1 MKAIKTITAVG
12 VILSASVFWA
22 QGAEAAASSLTINEQ
37 IRAAIALFQEQKAE
51 FLKKQIDEQKST
63 ASKARDEVRDQ
74 VIATAKATTI
84 RPLVQELRQ
93 SIEDAKRHAVE
104 QNRKLIQEATE
115 AARTRRSN

>member
-12 VILSASVFWA
+12 VILSASAFWA

-37 IRAAIALFQEQKAE
+37 IRAAIAMFQEQKAD

-93 SIEDAKRHAVE
+93 SIEEAKRLAVE

>member
-12 VILSASVFWA
+12 VILSAGAFWA

-37 IRAAIALFQEQKAE
+37 IRAAIAMFQEQKAE
-51 FLKKQIDEQKST
+51 FLKKQIDEQKSN

-74 VIATAKATTI
+74 IAAAKPATI
-84 RPLVQELRQ
+84 KPLVQEMKQ
-93 SIEDAKRHAVE
+93 SIEEARQHAIE

-115 AARTRRSN
+115 AARRRR